1 MKNSSFL
8 FRFFLCFALSFV
20 TFNTS
25 LAQVVDAIK
34 WSYDVKKIDDNKAN
48 IIITANIKDAW
59 SLYSQNIPAG
69 GPLPTV
75 FEFESSPSYKVLG
88 KTSEAPKP
96 IVKYDEVFEMEIGVW
111 HKTAKFTTQIEILK
125 FANFKIPVDISYM
138 VCNNENCVPFSDNI
152 IVNIN
157 GSEFTDKITEVVEE
171 DIVATEDIVVKN
183 DTTVSESKEIVI
195 NDADIVKNEEKSKRS
210 YWYVF
215 WMGLIGGFLALMTPC
230 VWPIIPMTV
239 SFFLNKT
246 QSKKTA
252 IRDATFYGIS
262 IILVYILLGL
272 SVSLIFGAEKLNML
286 ATSPIFN
293 LIFFALLVVFAV
305 AFFGAFELTMPS
317 KWVNAMDRKTEKSSG
332 IIGTFFMALTLVL
345 VSFSCTGPIV
355 GALLVE
361 AASTANFLSPL
372 MGMLGFSI
380 AIAIPFTLLA
390 IFPSWLKTMPKSGGW
405 LNSVKVVL
413 AFFLLAFSL
422 KFFVAADSVAGWNIM
437 SRELFIAIW
446 IVLLVLNGL
455 YLLGKLKMYH
465 DSEVK
470 HITVG
475 RLFLAIVSFSFAL
488 WMLPGMWGA
497 PLKAISSFA
506 PSMTTQSFDLS
517 KRNTQTI
524 STNTSI
530 YEAYNVKEG
539 AYGLM
544 MFMDYYEGVEFSKK
558 HNKPIFLDFSGIG
571 CSNCKKMEASVW
583 GDERVLNMLSNDF
596 VIITLY
602 TDDRTALPED
612 MQYIS
617 KTSGKDRKI
626 KTYGQKWGDL
636 QVSRYNVNA
645 QPYYVL
651 LDNNEQTL
659 TNPKSFDTS
668 VDSFIQF
675 LKIGLDEY
683 KKRQ

>member
-1 MKNSSFL
+1 M
-8 FRFFLCFALSFV
+8 
-20 TFNTS
+20 
-25 LAQVVDAIK
+25 
-34 WSYDVKKIDDNKAN
+34 
-48 IIITANIKDAW
+48 W

-96 IVKYDEVFEMEIGVW
+96 MVKYDEVFEMEIGVW

-171 DIVATEDIVVKN
+171 DIVATEDVVVKN
-183 DTTVSESKEIVI
+183 DTTISESKEIVI

-305 AFFGAFELTMPS
+305 AFFGTFELTMPS

-361 AASTANFLSPL
+361 AASQPTSIASHRNVR
-372 MGMLGFSI
+372 FSI
-380 AIAIPFTLLA
+380 AIAIPFH
-390 IFPSWLKTMPKSGGW
+390 
-405 LNSVKVVL
+405 
-413 AFFLLAFSL
+413 AFSN
-422 KFFVAADSVAGWNIM
+422 FPVMAENYAEIRW
-437 SRELFIAIW
+437 
-446 IVLLVLNGL
+446 
-455 YLLGKLKMYH
+455 
-465 DSEVK
+465 
-470 HITVG
+470 
-475 RLFLAIVSFSFAL
+475 LA
-488 WMLPGMWGA
+488 
-497 PLKAISSFA
+497 
-506 PSMTTQSFDLS
+506 
-517 KRNTQTI
+517 
-524 STNTSI
+524 
-530 YEAYNVKEG
+530 
-539 AYGLM
+539 
-544 MFMDYYEGVEFSKK
+544 
-558 HNKPIFLDFSGIG
+558 
-571 CSNCKKMEASVW
+571 
-583 GDERVLNMLSNDF
+583 
-596 VIITLY
+596 
-602 TDDRTALPED
+602 
-612 MQYIS
+612 
-617 KTSGKDRKI
+617 
-626 KTYGQKWGDL
+626 
-636 QVSRYNVNA
+636 
-645 QPYYVL
+645 
-651 LDNNEQTL
+651 
-659 TNPKSFDTS
+659 
-668 VDSFIQF
+668 QF
-675 LKIGLDEY
+675 C
-683 KKRQ
+683 